1 MNFFLLEN
9 LNGKKYLLVF
19 IYSVIVVVIVVLFGV
34 FLFE

>member
-34 FLFE
+34 FLLE